1 MVAQAR
7 SDPTKQQKD
16 AYNIFS
22 SMASKPIDICWIE
35 TGSQSELLVLWAQAL
50 GHSIDVNQT
59 ISPNLL
65 RIISCLSLSITV
77 IVLKE
82 GILKN

>member
-35 TGSQSELLVLWAQAL
+35 TGSQSELLVLLARAL
-50 GHSIDVNQT
+50 GHT
-59 ISPNLL
+59 GLTKP
-65 RIISCLSLSITV
+65 
-77 IVLKE
+77 VL
-82 GILKN
+82 ILDIMMR